1 MRQKTM
7 RRKYKGGGL
16 FSNRRMSKYN
26 ENIKR
31 IGNQIERID
40 KQIEKSQLT
49 RDNAKKVDKKYFND
63 QIIQLK
69 KKKGQLEEK
78 MRQLE
83 EKMRPLKEKKEQ
95 LEDKVYGIDDLSL
108 LDDLS
113 LSDYLSLSDD
123 LSLSDKLYS
132 RGKRAII
139 RAYTRGRRP
148 VKAAQDAYK
157 SRFERRRNHF
167 KDMGSETTVLA
178 LQPEREIHKGEME
191 KNKLKIKTEEEIE
204 EIEDAEEERAA
215 ERAKESKKPLSD
227 EVIID
232 TGEWVG

>member
-1 MRQKTM
+1 M

-40 KQIEKSQLT
+40 NQIEKSKLILPFV
-49 RDNAKKVDKKYFND
+49 REEVDKKYFDD

-69 KKKGQLEEK
+69 EKKGQLEEK
-78 MRQLE
+78 KGQLE

-157 SRFERRRNHF
+157 SRFERRRNQKELRKGLLNHF
-167 KDMGSETTVLA
+167 EDMGSATTVLA

-191 KNKLKIKTEEEIE
+191 KNKLKIKAEEEEIE
-204 EIEDAEEERAA
+204 DDE
-215 ERAKESKKPLSD
+215 ESKQPLPD
-227 EVIID
+227 KVIID
-232 TGEWVG
+232 TGEWMG